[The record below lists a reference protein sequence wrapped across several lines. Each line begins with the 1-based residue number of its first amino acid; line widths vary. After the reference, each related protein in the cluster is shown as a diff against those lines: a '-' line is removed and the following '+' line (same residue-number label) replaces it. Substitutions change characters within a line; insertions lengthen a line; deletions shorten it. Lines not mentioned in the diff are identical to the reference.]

1 MLAFILNV
9 YRIKFIKPDK
19 GFRLIISFLK
29 IYYKTFKKKYP
40 IDFQRFINANK
51 ISNSDYCNCSTI
63 DANMQLIIVA
73 TRKDF
78 EVIDKTIS
86 ITLKALS
93 NFKSISISMIVP
105 QTDIEIAKN
114 LFVKPNYKISIINEF
129 AVLDEKF
136 LAKLHQMYSSR
147 DTWVYQQALKL
158 NALAN
163 CKAEYAMILDADTV
177 LLNARKWICSD
188 GRQMLCPSDE
198 YNFEYYNFL
207 NLIGVSE
214 VVPFFTF
221 VSHHMFY
228 NPKLVQQMLSELD
241 LALPSKQ
248 INALNLYSNKS
259 HPSPLCIDFELYG
272 QWLTKNKSDRVRF
285 LKWSNIGISRK
296 HLWLI
301 IDSFFARWILSKL
314 YNSISF
320 HAWS

>member
-9 YRIKFIKPDK
+9 YRIKFIKPNR
-19 GFRLIISFLK
+19 GFGLILTFLK

-40 IDFQRFINANK
+40 IDFQRFMNANK
-51 ISNSDYCNCSTI
+51 IGNSDYCNDSI
-63 DANMQLIIVA
+63 INANLQLILVA

-78 EVIDKTIS
+78 EVINKTIS

-93 NFKSISISMIVP
+93 NFKSVSISMIVP
-105 QTDIEIAKN
+105 ETDIEIAQN

-129 AVLDEKF
+129 TVLDEKF
-136 LAKLHQMYSSR
+136 LAKLHQMYLSR

-158 NALAN
+158 NAVAN
-163 CKAEYAMILDADTV
+163 CKAEYAIILDADTV
-177 LLNARKWICSD
+177 LLNSRNWICSD
-188 GRQMLCPSDE
+188 GNQLLCPSDE

-228 NPKLVQQMLSELD
+228 STKLVRQMLLELD

-248 INALNLYSNKS
+248 INALDLYSNKS
-259 HPSPLCIDFELYG
+259 QPSPVCIDFELYG
-272 QWLTKNKSDRVRF
+272 QWLSKNQADRVRF
-285 LKWSNIGISRK
+285 LKWSNVGISRK
-296 HLWLI
+296 HLGLI
-301 IDSFFARWILSKL
+301 IDSFFVRWILSKL

-320 HAWS
+320 HSWS

>member
-9 YRIKFIKPDK
+9 YRIKFIKPDR
-19 GFRLIISFLK
+19 GFRLIVTFLK
-29 IYYKTFKKKYP
+29 IYYKTFKRNYP
-40 IDFQRFINANK
+40 IDFQRFMNANK
-51 ISNSDYCNCSTI
+51 ISNSDYCNGSTLN
-63 DANMQLIIVA
+63 ANLQLILVA
-73 TRKDF
+73 TQKDF
-78 EVIDKTIS
+78 EVINKTIN

-93 NFKSISISMIVP
+93 NFNSVSIYMVVP
-105 QTDIEIAKN
+105 ETDIEIAQN
-114 LFVKPNYKISIINEF
+114 LFVQPNYEISIINEF
-129 AVLDEKF
+129 AILDKDF
-136 LAKLHQMYSSR
+136 LAKLNQMYSSR
-147 DTWVYQQALKL
+147 ATWVYQQALKL

-177 LLNARKWICSD
+177 LLNSRKWICSD
-188 GRQMLCPSDE
+188 GHQLLCPSDE
-198 YNFEYYNFL
+198 YNVEYYNFL

-228 NPKLVQQMLSELD
+228 RTKLVRQMLLELD

-248 INALNLYSNKS
+248 INALDLYSNKS
-259 HPSPLCIDFELYG
+259 QPSPLCIDFELYG
-272 QWLTKNKSDRVRF
+272 QWLSKNHSDRVRF

-296 HLWLI
+296 HLGLI

-320 HAWS
+320 HSWS